1 MHDFAGG
8 LCGFAGGLC
17 CAFWAA
23 WITSKR
29 SAWVIPW
36 IRSLPLAAI
45 SSIRLLLP
53 NWLVETRQSSPC
65 GGCSCLVVP
74 DRSVSSPCGRC
85 WSVRRSDSSVDP
97 VNDSRGRLR
106 NPCST
111 TPRASSPP
119 SRRRETFAPIF
130 VYLQTAVPAI
140 LRYSQIGCGRAVLA
154 ASSRKDL
161 DAGLELSFRVRY
173 KRVLD

>member
-1 MHDFAGG
+1 MSLEVVHCCCVVRDFCGG
-8 LCGFAGGLC
+8 LCCGLC

-29 SAWVIPW
+29 SAWW

-65 GGCSCLVVP
+65 GGWW
-74 DRSVSSPCGRC
+74 
-85 WSVRRSDSSVDP
+85 WSVRRFDSDMDS

-106 NPCST
+106 NPRST

-119 SRRRETFAPIF
+119 STRRRETFAPIF

-140 LRYSQIGCGRAVLA
+140 QRYSQLGVVERCWL
-154 ASSRKDL
+154 
-161 DAGLELSFRVRY
+161 RVPE
-173 KRVLD
+173 KIWMPV